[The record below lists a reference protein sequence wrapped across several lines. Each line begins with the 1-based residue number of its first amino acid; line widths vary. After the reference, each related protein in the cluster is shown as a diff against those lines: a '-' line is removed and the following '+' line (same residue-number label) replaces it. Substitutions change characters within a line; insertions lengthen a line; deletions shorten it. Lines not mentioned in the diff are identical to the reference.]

1 MDSCGGWTD
10 ARYAFGR
17 YFSPLA
23 PNRPSGVDTLM
34 RDNDVVLYDRWT
46 DPNESVN
53 LANDPAHKE
62 AGLRRGLGRAEILT
76 VEGQVALGEQD
87 QGTEG
92 TAAR

>member
-1 MDSCGGWTD
+1 
-10 ARYAFGR
+10 
-17 YFSPLA
+17 
-23 PNRPSGVDTLM
+23 
-34 RDNDVVLYDRWT
+34 VVLYDRWT